1 VTSEFGDHVH
11 EYVGHQRWFGGK
23 GRVFSVTGR
32 RTFAWLTPKG
42 QWPAF
47 RVELVTISYGDDGT
61 EVYQLPI
68 AYYPDVQEHLAHA
81 FIGTWTDD
89 DLGEVMA
96 YDGLHDH
103 DATAYLLT
111 GILEERAVEGMG
123 FHCLEETDRNL
134 SGQSLL
140 LSGEQSNS
148 SLVYGEDALLK
159 VFRKVAPGRNPDIE
173 IHEALTHA
181 GVDKVAALYGWIS
194 GAWNGSTEGADGA
207 GRGAGADGRTADLGM
222 LQQFLRT
229 ATDGWTM
236 ALNSVRDLYA
246 EADLHADEVGGDFA
260 SESHRLGAATAE
272 VHRNLAELL
281 GSRTWTPEDLQT
293 LVTAMHSRLDAAV
306 RAVPQLEEHAAGLRE
321 AFDAL
326 AKVDH
331 NVPVQR
337 VHGDL
342 HLGQTLRTVKGWK
355 LIDFEG
361 EPAKPLPE
369 RVALDSP
376 LRDVAAMLRS
386 FDYAAANLL
395 TDHPYDPQ
403 IAYRCREW
411 AQRNRV
417 AFCEGYNEESPI
429 DPRREQVLM
438 RAYET
443 DKAIYEVV
451 YEARNRP
458 SWLRIPMA
466 AIARLSG
473 VEPEAPAGELPDE
486 HG

>member
-1 VTSEFGDHVH
+1 MTSGYDEHLH
-11 EYVGHQRWFGGK
+11 EYLGHQRWFAGK
-23 GRVFSVTGR
+23 GRAFSVTGR
-32 RTFAWLTPKG
+32 RTFPWLSEAEG
-42 QWPAF
+42 RPAF
-47 RVELVTISYGDDGT
+47 RVELVTVTYGDGDT
-61 EVYQLPI
+61 EVYQMPVS
-68 AYYPDVQEHLAHA
+68 YYPEVQEHLAHA
-81 FIGTWTDD
+81 FIGTWREE
-89 DLGEVMA
+89 DLGDLMA
-96 YDGLHDH
+96 YDGLHDRE
-103 DATAYLLT
+103 ATSYLLEA
-111 GILEERAVEGMG
+111 LLQERAVEGLQ
-123 FHCLEETDRNL
+123 FHCLEETERDL
-134 SGQSLL
+134 SGPSLL
-140 LSGEQSNS
+140 MSAEQSNS
-148 SLVYGEDALLK
+148 SLVFGDDALLK

-181 GVDKVAALYGWIS
+181 GVDKIAGLYGWVS
-194 GAWNGSTEGADGA
+194 AAWDEEGAETTG
-207 GRGAGADGRTADLGM
+207 TADLGM

-260 SESHRLGAATAE
+260 GESHRLGAATAE
-272 VHRNLAELL
+272 VHRHLAELL
-281 GSRTWTPEDLQT
+281 DTRTWSTTEVHDLAA
-293 LVTAMHSRLDAAV
+293 AMHRRLDAALQ
-306 RAVPQLEEHAAGLRE
+306 AVPQLEPHADGLRE
-321 AFDAL
+321 TFDEL
-326 AKVDH
+326 TKVDH
-331 NVPVQR
+331 GIPVQR

-361 EPAKPLPE
+361 EPAKPLSE

-376 LRDVAAMLRS
+376 LRDVAGMLRS

-395 TDHPYDPQ
+395 TDHPHDRQ

-417 AFCEGYNEESPI
+417 AFCEGYAEESPI
-429 DPRREQVLM
+429 DPRHETVLM

-443 DKAIYEVV
+443 DKAVYEVL

-458 SWLRIPMA
+458 SWLGIPMA

-473 VEPEAPAGELPDE
+473 TDTDTPLGETADE
-486 HG
+486 QA

>member
-1 VTSEFGDHVH
+1 VTSAFDDHVH
-11 EYVGHQRWFGGK
+11 EYLGHQRWFGGK
-23 GRVFSVTGR
+23 GRAFSVTGR
-32 RTFAWLTPKG
+32 RTFPWLSPEG
-42 QWPAF
+42 EWPAF
-47 RVELVTISYGDDGT
+47 RVELVTITYGNDGT
-61 EVYQLPI
+61 EVYQLPV

-89 DLGEVMA
+89 ELGDVMA

-103 DATAYLLT
+103 EATTYLLT
-111 GILEERAVEGMG
+111 GILEEREVEGMG
-123 FHCLEETDRNL
+123 FHCLEETDRNM

-159 VFRKVAPGRNPDIE
+159 MFRKVGRGRNPDIE
-173 IHEALTHA
+173 IHEVLTHA
-181 GVDKVAALYGWIS
+181 GVDKVAGLYGWIS
-194 GAWNGSTEGADGA
+194 GTWTENPNGGGAEA
-207 GRGAGADGRTADLGM
+207 GTADLGM

-246 EADLHADEVGGDFA
+246 EGDLHADEVGGDFA
-260 SESHRLGAATAE
+260 AESHRLGAATAE
-272 VHRNLAELL
+272 VHRRLAELL
-281 GSRTWTPEDLQT
+281 DTRTWTPEDLQN
-293 LVTAMHSRLDAAV
+293 LLTAMHARLDAAV
-306 RAVPQLEEHAAGLRE
+306 QAVPQLEEHAPGLRE

-326 AKVDH
+326 GKVDH
-331 NVPVQR
+331 NVQVQR

-361 EPAKPLPE
+361 EPAKSLPE

-395 TDHPYDPQ
+395 TDHPHDPQ

-417 AFCEGYNEESPI
+417 AFCEGYSEESPV

-458 SWLRIPMA
+458 TWLRIPMA

-473 VEPEAPAGELPDE
+473 VEPEVPAGELPDE
-486 HG
+486 RG